1 LGGLAFKVHNSG
13 LKSAESLSDNPGR
26 HHEIKGSTVKINHLI
41 LIGSLVVLSACTRPI
56 PESKSDY
63 VGEWRGTEMSLQI
76 YQDGKVAYERS
87 EGRTSVSIDARVKE
101 FVGDDFVVG
110 VWIFTTNFDVSVPP
124 EQVDGTWQMVVDG
137 VRLTRVEP

>member
-1 LGGLAFKVHNSG
+1 
-13 LKSAESLSDNPGR
+13 
-26 HHEIKGSTVKINHLI
+26 
-41 LIGSLVVLSACTRPI
+41 
-56 PESKSDY
+56 
-63 VGEWRGTEMSLQI
+63 MSLQI

-137 VRLTRVEP
+137 VRLTRVDP